1 MRQFFK
7 MMAASFVGQLLS
19 GVIVAFVFA
28 LFLVST
34 FIGSINDLQNADDK
48 NKEVKENSILHLK
61 FDHAITDQEK
71 NPEFSFGPGGFTA
84 ERGNGLNIILKQL
97 KRAATDDNIKG
108 IFLDI
113 SSISAGM
120 ASTEELRNALIEFKK
135 SKKFIYA
142 YSEIYT
148 HKAYYLAS
156 VSDKIMLYPQGIVQM
171 TGLTAEIMFMKGM
184 IDKLELDLTIIRGT
198 NNKFKSAVEPLLY
211 EKMSESNRTQVEK
224 YLFSLWDHMLAGIA
238 ESRKID
244 VAKLNMIADSL
255 LLRDAKMAL
264 EHKLIDQIT
273 YKDEVYAALRSK
285 IGIEEKDDLNL
296 VSLSDYMKDTRL
308 KKIEKEEK
316 KENEDKPKIAVIYAS
331 GSIVDGKGD
340 KNSIGSIPVSEQLR
354 AARLDTT
361 IKAVV
366 LRINSPGGSALA
378 SDVIWRETILLKK
391 VKPLIVSMG
400 DVAASGGYYIACAA
414 DKIYAQ
420 PNTITG
426 SIGVFG
432 VLPNI
437 ERMMKSKLGITYDRV
452 TTNKH
457 SDIGSVSRPMDDFEF
472 RTIQKGVDDI
482 YSDFTQ
488 KVADGRAHTGLTQA
502 TVDSIGQGRVWAG
515 TDALKIGLVDE
526 LGGLNVAIAEAAKR
540 VNLTADQYVVAEYPE
555 IKSPFEELIEDL
567 KGDTKM
573 KILINN
579 FGLSPEMMLYLYD
592 LNMLLKQKGI
602 QAKMPYSIEIH

>member
-1 MRQFFK
+1 MKQFFK

-120 ASTEELRNALIEFKK
+120 ASTEELRNALLEFKK

-238 ESRKID
+238 DSRKID

-255 LLRDAKMAL
+255 LLTDAKMAL

-296 VSLSDYMKDTRL
+296 VSLSDYMKDSRL

>member
-1 MRQFFK
+1 MKQFFK

-120 ASTEELRNALIEFKK
+120 ASTEELRNALLEFKK

-238 ESRKID
+238 DSRKID

-255 LLRDAKMAL
+255 MLTDAKMAL

-296 VSLSDYMKDTRL
+296 VSLSDYMKDSRL